1 MKLDIANPAWR
12 QSLPPHRSVA
22 GDAPVAACAFNR
34 EGKLAAFALGD
45 GSVRMLPTDIAAEP
59 PQPAAPF
66 HDGAV
71 LSLVGDPAGD
81 GFVSGGDDGRLLR
94 IAADGGV
101 VELINQKGR
110 WVEHLAQHVA
120 TGAIAA
126 TIGKNAYVQKGGEVR
141 EFGPHQSTVAGI
153 DFSKD
158 GSRIACAHYGG
169 VTIWSLGQSG
179 GQSGGQAGVAPR
191 RFAWAGSHVAMK
203 WSTDGKFIATG
214 TQEND
219 IHVWRIAQ
227 ATDMR
232 MQGYPAKV
240 KSLSWSA
247 DGRFLYTSAQPLFTA
262 WSFAGKGPEGK
273 PPLQFGEE
281 GAGLL
286 TAVAAQPAGEYV
298 AGGFDS
304 GELQVGDV
312 KLRQSAVLK
321 MADGSPITC
330 LDWSPDGQKLA
341 AGNERGDM
349 LVLDLRR

>member
-1 MKLDIANPAWR
+1 VKLDLANPAR
-12 QSLPPHRSVA
+12 RRALPPHRSVA
-22 GDAPVAACAFNR
+22 SDAPVAACAFNR
-34 EGKLAAFALGD
+34 DDSLVAFALGD
-45 GSVRMLPTDIAAEP
+45 GTIRLLSPDITEEA
-59 PQPAAPF
+59 PQPSAPL

-71 LSLVGDPAGD
+71 LCLSADPTGY

-94 IAADGGV
+94 IATDGTAS
-101 VELINQKGR
+101 ELINQKGR
-110 WVEHLAQHVA
+110 WVEHVAQHRA
-120 TGAIAA
+120 TGAVAA
-126 TIGKNAYVQKGGEVR
+126 SIGKNAYVVKGGEVR
-141 EFGPHQSTVAGI
+141 EFGPHQSTIAGI

-169 VTIWSLGQSG
+169 VTIWSIGQTSG
-179 GQSGGQAGVAPR
+179 PSGAPPR

-219 IHVWRIAQ
+219 IHVWRMAQ

-232 MQGYPAKV
+232 MQGYPTKV
-240 KSLSWSA
+240 KSLSWSP
-247 DGRFLYTSAQPLFTA
+247 DGRFLYTSAQPVFTA

-286 TAVAAQPAGEYV
+286 TVVAAHPLAEFV
-298 AGGFDS
+298 AGGYDS
-304 GELQVGDV
+304 GELQVGDI
-312 KLRQSAVLK
+312 KLKRSMVVK
-321 MADGSPITC
+321 MADASPITC
-330 LDWSPDGQKLA
+330 LAWSPEGIGLA

-349 LVLDLRR
+349 LVLDLRG